1 MEIIEKIKD
10 MKYDFRSKDSDEDIL
25 KMYLEG
31 LINTAKDKT
40 ITKSIN
46 KSKLPDSVVINTIRS
61 NGYEIDTI
69 NRLSSF
75 NLDMK
80 LEDGVIVTTFIL
92 GLKNTVTRGVITII
106 PDVS

>member
-1 MEIIEKIKD
+1 MEFIEKIKD
-10 MKYDFRSKDSDEDIL
+10 VKYDFRSKDSDEDIL

-80 LEDGVIVTTFIL
+80 LEDGVILTTFTL
-92 GLKNTVTRGVITII
+92 GLKNTVNREEIII

>member
-1 MEIIEKIKD
+1 
-10 MKYDFRSKDSDEDIL
+10 
-25 KMYLEG
+25 MYLEG

-80 LEDGVIVTTFIL
+80 LEDGVIVTTFTL
-92 GLKNTVTRGVITII
+92 GLKNTVNREEIII